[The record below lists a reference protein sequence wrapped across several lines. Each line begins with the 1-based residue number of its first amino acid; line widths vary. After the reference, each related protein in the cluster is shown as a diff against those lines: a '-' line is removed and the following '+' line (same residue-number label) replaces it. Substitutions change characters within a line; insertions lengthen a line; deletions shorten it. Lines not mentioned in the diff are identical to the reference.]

1 MLKLKEGVTGFIYD
15 SVHGFVKTVFTKPIN
30 AELMLIDEDDILFS
44 NNEIVNEL
52 FEIDSKED
60 LEKDVEGL
68 NEVLEWVG

>member
-1 MLKLKEGVTGFIYD
+1 MLKLKEGVTGFIYN
-15 SVHGFVKTVFTKPIN
+15 SVYGFVETVFTKPIN
-30 AELMLIDEDDILFS
+30 AELMLIGEDYILVS

-68 NEVLEWVG
+68 NEMLEWVD

>member
-1 MLKLKEGVTGFIYD
+1 MLKLKEEVTGFIYN
-15 SVHGFVKTVFTKPIN
+15 SVYGFVETVFTKPIN
-30 AELMLIDEDDILFS
+30 TELMLIGEDYILVS

-68 NEVLEWVG
+68 NEMLEWVD